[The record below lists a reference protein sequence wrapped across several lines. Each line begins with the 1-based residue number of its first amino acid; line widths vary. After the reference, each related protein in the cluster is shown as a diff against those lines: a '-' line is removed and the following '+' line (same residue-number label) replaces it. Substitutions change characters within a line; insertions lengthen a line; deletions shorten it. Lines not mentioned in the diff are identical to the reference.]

1 MKQRGRKS
9 AAGLLTR
16 RAVVT
21 RIETPPELTE
31 DQAVVWREIVA
42 SQNSEWFN
50 PGNMPLLVSLVRH
63 IHEERRLGEVIANF
77 QTEWLETEDG
87 LKRYELLTKNH
98 QRQTNAI
105 GTLSRHLR
113 LTNQARYRA
122 DKADTL
128 SKRVPALLDVPE
140 YEEDEGELEPEE

>member
-1 MKQRGRKS
+1 MNQRGRKS
-9 AAGLLTR
+9 SDSLTVR
-16 RAVVT
+16 PAFSVT
-21 RIETPPELTE
+21 RIEAPSELSE
-31 DQAVVWREIVA
+31 DQVLTWHEIVA
-42 SQNSEWFN
+42 SQHSDWFN
-50 PGNMPLLVSLVRH
+50 AGNAPLLVALIRH

-98 QRQTNAI
+98 ERQTKAI

-128 SKRVPALLDVPE
+128 SRRAPAILDVPE
-140 YEEDEGELEPEE
+140 EVEVDDESDD

>member
-9 AAGLLTR
+9 AAGLLAQ

-21 RIETPPELTE
+21 RGETPAELNE
-31 DQAVVWREIVA
+31 EQAMVWREIVA
-42 SQNSEWFN
+42 SQHSEWFN
-50 PGNMPLLVSLVRH
+50 PGNMPLLVALVRH
-63 IHEERRLGEVIANF
+63 VHEERRLGEVIANF

-87 LKRYELLTKNH
+87 LKRYDLLIKNH
-98 QRQTNAI
+98 QRQTVAI

-128 SKRVPALLDVPE
+128 SRRAPALLEVPE
-140 YEEDEGELEPEE
+140 EIEVDDE